1 MGPYFTQEAIMRYP
15 RAQRLAILAVLAFL
29 AIPVLAVSGYIVVL
43 KDGKTIAAKQ
53 KYRIEKDRAIITL
66 PNGTQTF
73 VRADQIDVRKT
84 DEVNSAGYGTAV
96 LLPGAPQ
103 ELNTG
108 AAQPKQEKTLKD
120 LIASREAAPR
130 ELPVNRRDKQE
141 TTSSSRLLKTKAG
154 YNDLATLPRR
164 PFGQPEVTLTL
175 QQFFRGQGIEDVQI
189 YQGTQGDR
197 PLLEVTTNSEG
208 SVFKALNTAANA
220 LLNVRDAQPGR
231 VASFELLLTTPA
243 RERAGQFVLTPE
255 MATDLV
261 SKRVDV
267 NSFFVRNVQF

>member
-1 MGPYFTQEAIMRYP
+1 MGPYFTQEEIMRHS
-15 RAQRLAILAVLAFL
+15 RAQRLAVLAVFALLSVA
-29 AIPVLAVSGYIVVL
+29 PVLAASGYIVVL
-43 KDGKTIAAKQ
+43 KDGKTIPAKE

-66 PNGTQTF
+66 LNGTQTF
-73 VRADQIDVRKT
+73 VRADQIDVRKS
-84 DEVNSAGYGTAV
+84 DEVNRDGYGTAV
-96 LLPGAPQ
+96 VLPGDPQ
-103 ELNTG
+103 ELKTG
-108 AAQPKQEKTLKD
+108 AAPPKPEKTLKD

-141 TTSSSRLLKTKAG
+141 TSSKMLKTRAG

-164 PFGQPEVTLTL
+164 TFAHTEVTAAL
-175 QQFFRGQGIEDVQI
+175 QQFFRGQGIEDLQV

-208 SVFKALNTAANA
+208 SVFKALSTAANA
-220 LLNVRDAQPGR
+220 LLHVRDAHPGR

-261 SKRVDV
+261 SKRVDA